1 MKKKK
6 AIGLISGGLDSIL
19 SLKII
24 QEQNIEVI
32 GVYILTPFMSGFG
45 EKTIKNLK
53 RLEKTPGFQLKII
66 KTDKDY
72 LDIVKNPEFGYGKN
86 LNPCIDCHIYMLK
99 KAKEIMEEEKAEF
112 VFTGEV
118 LNQRRKSQTMTP
130 LRIVEEKSSLKNRL
144 VRPLSALFLP
154 PTEPEEKG
162 ILDRN
167 KLLGLKGRERKLQ
180 LYLAEEKDLKY
191 YGSPAGGCLLT
202 DSQFCKRLKS
212 LFHHKKDIN
221 INDCLF
227 LQVGRHFQ
235 VSTDTRLI
243 ISRNEKEKDKMNEF
257 VENGDFV
264 ITSPDSLELFGIVK
278 GKVSEIA
285 FRILASYAQK
295 RSSIIEVKDFKGN
308 IIEKKVVLKEN
319 KLQFHKLLI

>member
-1 MKKKK
+1 MTK
-6 AIGLISGGLDSIL
+6 AIGLISGGLDSVL

-53 RLEKTPGFQLKII
+53 RLEKTLGFQLKII

-72 LDIVKNPEFGYGKN
+72 LDIVKHPEFGYGKN

-99 KAKEIMEEEKAEF
+99 KAKEIMEEEKGEF

-118 LNQRRKSQTMTP
+118 LNQRRKSQTITP
-130 LRIVEEKSSLKNRL
+130 LRIIEEKSSLKNRL

-167 KLLGLKGRERKLQ
+167 KLLGLKGRERKVQ
-180 LYLAEEKDLKY
+180 LYMAGEKDLKY
-191 YGSPAGGCLLT
+191 YDSPAGGCLLT
-202 DSQFCKRLKS
+202 DFQFCERLKN
-212 LFHHKKDIN
+212 LLHNKKDIN
-221 INDCLF
+221 TNDCLL
-227 LQVGRHFQ
+227 LQLGRHFH
-235 VSTDTRLI
+235 VSADTSLI
-243 ISRNEKEKDKMNEF
+243 ISRNETEKNKMNEF
-257 VENGDFV
+257 LENEDFV
-264 ITSPDSLELFGIVK
+264 ITSPDSPELFGIIK
-278 GKVSEIA
+278 GKLSEITM
-285 FRILASYAQK
+285 RILASYGRK
-295 RSSIIEVKDFKGN
+295 ESSIIEVKDFKGN
-308 IIEKKVVLKEN
+308 IIEKKITLKED
-319 KLQFHKLLI
+319 KLQFHKFLI